1 MFSVNQEAV
10 RIVKEKIIPNAEML
24 QCEVHQLK
32 NGATV
37 IDMGIHA
44 RGGYLAGKLFVEAT
58 IGDMGHVDFGRFK
71 LGEIDLPSI
80 DVYIDLPQT
89 ATLSSQ
95 FSGWELGE
103 DFERGSIIPIGS
115 GPARAIAKIDF
126 GAQGWRYQDIHHET
140 VLAAHT
146 TVLPDEAMAEDV
158 AKKCGLSP
166 ENVYILAATTG
177 SLAGAIQVCSRS
189 VEASMFCMFKKEFPL
204 ESVISGMGTSP
215 IPPPTR
221 DEFDAMDRVN
231 TALMYGCTVRYLVD
245 CEDSDI
251 ESFLEIAPFSV
262 SPRFGEHFNDLFEEG
277 QRDFHLVDKSIHTVA
292 YYEITNFKTGRTFKA
307 GQLREDM
314 LARSFF

>member
-1 MFSVNQEAV
+1 MFSVNQKAV

-58 IGDMGHVDFGRFK
+58 IGDMGHVDFGRFT

-103 DFERGSIIPIGS
+103 GFEKGSIIPIGS

-126 GAQGWRYQDIHHET
+126 GAQGWSYQDIHHET
-140 VLAAHT
+140 VLAAQT

-158 AKKCGLSP
+158 ARKCGLSP

-231 TALMYGCTVRYLVD
+231 TALMYGCSVRYLVD

-251 ESFLEIAPFSV
+251 ESFLEIAPFSA